1 MVASATTAE
10 PSSLTVDER
19 NRLVTTA
26 IEASAGRVPMVAA
39 TGSQSLE
46 ETLQLTQ
53 HADRAGVSAV
63 MVVTPYYIRPPRR
76 GLVDYFEQVGK
87 VTSKPI
93 LIYHIPG
100 RAASNFRSTESEKI
114 IRSSRSTPY
123 NDQ

>member
-1 MVASATTAE
+1 VVASATTAE
-10 PSSLTVDER
+10 HSSLTVDER

-26 IEASAGRVPMVAA
+26 IEASAGRVPIGRGDRFA
-39 TGSQSLE
+39 E

-100 RAASNFRSTESEKI
+100 RAASEFRSTESEKI